1 MALAGP
7 REQLSRQASPL
18 IPAAE
23 PWSNLIVI
31 PETPQLKVGFH
42 GTCQRCELTT
52 IYRCKGIMTVLRDRS
67 TSREDFIFFVD
78 RLATYLI
85 EKAMEHLPHKPRS
98 VITPIDVEYQGQE
111 LDANVCLLV
120 PYTCDED
127 S

>member
-1 MALAGP
+1 
-7 REQLSRQASPL
+7 
-18 IPAAE
+18 
-23 PWSNLIVI
+23 
-31 PETPQLKVGFH
+31 
-42 GTCQRCELTT
+42 
-52 IYRCKGIMTVLRDRS
+52 MTVLRDRS

-120 PYTCDED
+120 LYLRRKLMRSQLCGVSILRSCVTFTYVGVRM